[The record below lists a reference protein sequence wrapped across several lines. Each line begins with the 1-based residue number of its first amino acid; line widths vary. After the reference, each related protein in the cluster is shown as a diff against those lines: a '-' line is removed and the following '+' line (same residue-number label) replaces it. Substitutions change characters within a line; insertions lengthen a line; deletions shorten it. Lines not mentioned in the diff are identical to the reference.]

1 MANSYLRHPD
11 NFFAGTRGLTLEQRG
26 AYSDI
31 LDLYIS
37 TDGLL
42 VDNETHISRCLA
54 VDPRIWRRVR
64 NELIALGKIE
74 IRDSFVVPRGGDT
87 TLGKSLAASEAGTK
101 AAKTRWSNYRKNK
114 ETRDAMAMPY
124 VKSSQVKTEKKEST
138 PSPNG
143 EAIEFNS
150 FWDVY
155 PKKVAKGGALKAYKS
170 AIKRGATHEQLRSGA
185 GRYAIACQ
193 QARTEKQFTKNPAT
207 WINQDCWL
215 DEDGPPSGN
224 RGNGQR
230 ASVIAAALAAVG
242 RGTDEP

>member
-42 VDNETHISRCLA
+42 VDNEVQISRCLA

-64 NELIALGKIE
+64 SELIALGKIE
-74 IRDSFVVPRGGDT
+74 IRDGFVVPRGGDT

-101 AAKTRWSNYRKNK
+101 AAKTRWSNYQKNK
-114 ETRDAMAMPY
+114 ETRDAVAMPY
-124 VKSSQVKTEKKEST
+124 VKSSQVKTEKKESIS
-138 PSPNG
+138 SPNG
-143 EAIEFNS
+143 EAVEFEV
-150 FWDVY
+150 FWGIY
-155 PKKVAKGGALKAYKS
+155 PRRVAKGQALKAYKA
-170 AIKRGATHEQLRSGA
+170 AIKRGATDGQIRAGA
-185 GRYAIACQ
+185 ERYNSACH
-193 QARTEKQFTKNPAT
+193 QARTEKQFIRHPAT
-207 WINQDCWL
+207 WLNGDCWL

-230 ASVIAAALAAVG
+230 ASVIAAAMAAVG
-242 RGTDEP
+242 RGENER